1 MAFLCSLLL
10 IDFERKWCATHYS
23 SLPVF
28 RVDLLAY
35 AYSVWCLLKA
45 LFLRNNNL
53 FASGILLKKIPE
65 FFYLPCR
72 KKKKNASF
80 IPSLTP
86 DFAEWIR
93 VSSLSMH
100 LTRIMV
106 FSAVFDSLVLF
117 LLETGRESSVCV
129 CIVHCSLGWMSS
141 LNLFIWRRVERKR
154 GEKGGGAIFFFNRI
168 NLFNRIELLKQM
180 KKLYWSSR
188 SLFIS

>member
-1 MAFLCSLLL
+1 MQ
-10 IDFERKWCATHYS
+10 E
-23 SLPVF
+23 
-28 RVDLLAY
+28 
-35 AYSVWCLLKA
+35 
-45 LFLRNNNL
+45 
-53 FASGILLKKIPE
+53 
-65 FFYLPCR
+65 

-180 KKLYWSSR
+180 KKLY
-188 SLFIS
+188 